1 MRLSLPVL
9 QPLRLRP
16 AAVQNFPPWWPVHSA
31 FETRPTRIPR
41 GPPPRPSYRRPR
53 NSLPPARYFARR
65 LLEGLAPPELAG
77 AQPARSFRLHTRL
90 IASRAHR
97 QFPPRGECRV
107 PVFSFAAVMRAAT
120 PQTSAVYELFPLR
133 EYLCWYHSRLRPLNG
148 FAVELRVLV
157 NGHGHSSCYRMSPS
171 VREKCCS
178 VLLDIVS

>member
-77 AQPARSFRLHTRL
+77 GPPARPFHLPPRL
-90 IASRAHR
+90 IASRRHR
-97 QFPPRGECRV
+97 QFPPPRRCPGA
-107 PVFSFAAVMRAAT
+107 VFFFSAVMRAA
-120 PQTSAVYELFPLR
+120 
-133 EYLCWYHSRLRPLNG
+133 
-148 FAVELRVLV
+148 
-157 NGHGHSSCYRMSPS
+157 
-171 VREKCCS
+171 
-178 VLLDIVS
+178 D

>member
-77 AQPARSFRLHTRL
+77 APPARPLPLPTPL
-90 IASRAHR
+90 IAPRAHR
-97 QFPPRGECRV
+97 QIPPPGESAAAG
-107 PVFSFAAVMRAAT
+107 FSFARVSRAA
-120 PQTSAVYELFPLR
+120 
-133 EYLCWYHSRLRPLNG
+133 
-148 FAVELRVLV
+148 
-157 NGHGHSSCYRMSPS
+157 
-171 VREKCCS
+171 
-178 VLLDIVS
+178 